1 MIEQTEMVVTTWQYH
16 PSSKPFT
23 WETKIV
29 SFTHF
34 DVMRKRATT
43 KKGIACRF
51 SCQFTIDEECILEY
65 IGENSYVIDF
75 EDIIDREEL
84 LQMIRN
90 AFAHFNNLFEIRK
103 QGTVLANQT
112 LSPLNESNIDLDA
125 ILPMLV

>member
-51 SCQFTIDEECILEY
+51 SCQFTIDEKSILEY

-75 EDIIDREEL
+75 EDIIDRDEL